1 MNEPIF
7 IARQDTLEQEILPAH
22 WLSQYKLFGE
32 ESYTFQDKGIWKKLC
47 MSSAAA
53 NDRDIHAEALEEMLT
68 TFSAEHTGKWMLLV
82 YGTNAAVL
90 EGLATMAAIAANGTA
105 MAAVAGNAL
114 LMHAIT
120 NSQTAMRAI
129 ANSQTAMQRIANSTT
144 AMDAIGGSKIARG
157 AVQASPYYNSYI
169 KENDM
174 AIAKLV
180 VGFANL
186 ESARYSG
193 CAGMAADSTAM
204 TAIAASS
211 AAMTAIAASSAAM
224 TAIAASSAAM
234 TAIAVS
240 AVAMN
245 AIGGNSIARDAISA
259 SSYYDANI
267 KENDMA
273 IAKLVVGFA
282 NLESARYSGCAGMAA
297 DSTAMTAVAASSTA
311 MTAVAASSTAMTAVA
326 ASSTAM
332 TAVAAS
338 GVALQAIAKAYK
350 QTADMLKFLQAV
362 NASDTLIKSIYN
374 TLTKAT
380 TLFGAAQL
388 GSQDSVENANSWA
401 TTSAA
406 PNAFLACACGYYSS
420 GNSVNVTYNGT
431 VIAQKKTGTKLPGS
445 VASTN
450 VNAITMAPSTFTEN
464 GDGYLA
470 VQKFTAK

>member
-1 MNEPIF
+1 MSNPIF

-32 ESYTFQDKGIWKKLC
+32 ESYTFQDKEIWKKLC

-53 NDRDIHAEALEEMLT
+53 NDRDMHAEALEEMLT
-68 TFSAEHTGKWMLLV
+68 TFSAEHTGKWMLTV
-82 YGTNAAVL
+82 YGMDAAVL
-90 EGLATMAAIAANGTA
+90 EGLASMAAVAGNGTA
-105 MAAVAGNAL
+105 MAAVAANAL

-120 NSQTAMRAI
+120 NSETAMRAI
-129 ANSQTAMQRIANSTT
+129 ANSQTAMHAIANSETAMQRIANSTT
-144 AMDAIGGSKIARG
+144 AMDAIGGSKIARD
-157 AVQASPYYNSYI
+157 AVQASPYYDAKI

-193 CAGMAADSTAM
+193 CAGMAADST
-204 TAIAASS
+204 
-211 AAMTAIAASSAAM
+211 AM

-311 MTAVAASSTAMTAVA
+311 MTAVAASATAMGKIAAVDAALSKLA
-326 ASSTAM
+326 ASTTAM
-332 TAVAAS
+332 DALYARKRQMKGGSAS
-338 GVALQAIAKAYK
+338 KSG
-350 QTADMLKFLQAV
+350 KFIILE
-362 NASDTLIKSIYN
+362 I
-374 TLTKAT
+374 
-380 TLFGAAQL
+380 
-388 GSQDSVENANSWA
+388 SQS
-401 TTSAA
+401 
-406 PNAFLACACGYYSS
+406 NAFNTSKYGYATLSDGSKPDWSS
-420 GNSVNVTYNGT
+420 
-431 VIAQKKTGTKLPGS
+431 
-445 VASTN
+445 
-450 VNAITMAPSTFTEN
+450 
-464 GDGYLA
+464 YLA
-470 VQKFTAK
+470 KYAFFQKYPKYATYMLNDTDSDDYIYYFDIASP

>member
-22 WLSQYKLFGE
+22 WLAQYKLFGE
-32 ESYTFQDKGIWKKLC
+32 ESYTFQDKEIWKKLC

-53 NDRDIHAEALEEMLT
+53 NDRDMHAEALEEMLT
-68 TFSAEHTGKWMLLV
+68 TFSAEHTGKWMLTV
-82 YGTNAAVL
+82 YGMDAAVL
-90 EGLATMAAIAANGTA
+90 EGLASMAAIAANGTA

-120 NSQTAMRAI
+120 NSETAMQAI
-129 ANSQTAMQRIANSTT
+129 SRSQTAMQRIANSTT
-144 AMDAIGGSKIARG
+144 AMDAISGSKIARG

-193 CAGMAADSTAM
+193 CAGMAADST
-204 TAIAASS
+204 
-211 AAMTAIAASSAAM
+211 AMTAIAASSAAM

-297 DSTAMTAVAASSTA
+297 DSTAMTAVAASATA
-311 MTAVAASSTAMTAVA
+311 MGKIAAVDAALSKLAASTTAMDALYA
-326 ASSTAM
+326 RKKQMKGGSASK
-332 TAVAAS
+332 S
-338 GVALQAIAKAYK
+338 G
-350 QTADMLKFLQAV
+350 KFIILE
-362 NASDTLIKSIYN
+362 I
-374 TLTKAT
+374 
-380 TLFGAAQL
+380 
-388 GSQDSVENANSWA
+388 SQS
-401 TTSAA
+401 
-406 PNAFLACACGYYSS
+406 NAFNTSKYGYATLSDGSKPDWSS
-420 GNSVNVTYNGT
+420 
-431 VIAQKKTGTKLPGS
+431 
-445 VASTN
+445 
-450 VNAITMAPSTFTEN
+450 
-464 GDGYLA
+464 YLA
-470 VQKFTAK
+470 KYAFFQKYPKYATYMLNDTDSDDYIYYFDIASP

>member
-1 MNEPIF
+1 MSNPIF

-32 ESYTFQDKGIWKKLC
+32 ESYTFQDKEIWKKLC
-47 MSSAAA
+47 MSRAAA
-53 NDRDIHAEALEEMLT
+53 NDRDMHAEALEEMLT
-68 TFSAEHTGKWMLLV
+68 TFSAEHTGKWMLTV
-82 YGTNAAVL
+82 YGMDAAVL

-120 NSQTAMRAI
+120 NSETAMQAI
-129 ANSQTAMQRIANSTT
+129 SRSQTAMQRIANSTT
-144 AMDAIGGSKIARG
+144 AMDAISGSKIARG

-180 VGFANL
+180 VSFANL
-186 ESARYSG
+186 ASAGYSG
-193 CAGMAADSTAM
+193 MAGVAADATAMNAVAASSTAM
-204 TAIAASS
+204 NAVAASS
-211 AAMTAIAASSAAM
+211 
-224 TAIAASSAAM
+224 
-234 TAIAVS
+234 
-240 AVAMN
+240 VARN
-245 AIGGNSIARDAISA
+245 AISA
-259 SSYYDANI
+259 SPYYDAKI

-311 MTAVAASSTAMTAVA
+311 MTAVAAS
-326 ASSTAM
+326 
-332 TAVAAS
+332 
-338 GVALQAIAKAYK
+338 GVALKAIAQAYK
-350 QTADMLKFLQAV
+350 KTANMLQFLQAV
-362 NASDTLIKSIYN
+362 NASDTLVKRIYS
-374 TLTKAT
+374 TLTNAT
-380 TLFGAAQL
+380 ALFGAAQL

-406 PNAFLACACGYYSS
+406 PNAFLACACGYYGSS
-420 GNSVNVTYNGT
+420 SDSVSVTYNGT
-431 VIAQKKTGTKLPGS
+431 VIAQKKTGTKQPGS

>member
-22 WLSQYKLFGE
+22 WLAQYKLFGE

-68 TFSAEHTGKWMLLV
+68 TFSAEHTGKWMLTV
-82 YGTNAAVL
+82 YGMDAAAL

-105 MAAVAGNAL
+105 MGAIADNAL
-114 LMHAIT
+114 LMHAIA
-120 NSQTAMRAI
+120 NSETAMQRI
-129 ANSQTAMQRIANSTT
+129 ANSQTAMQRVANNRG
-144 AMDAIGGSKIARG
+144 AMDAIGRSRIARD
-157 AVQASPYYNSYI
+157 AVQASPYYNSCIKENDMAIAKLAVALANLESAGYSGMAGVAADSTAMTAVAASSVARNAISASPYYDEKI

-186 ESARYSG
+186 ASANYSSM
-193 CAGMAADSTAM
+193 AGVVADA
-204 TAIAASS
+204 
-211 AAMTAIAASSAAM
+211 
-224 TAIAASSAAM
+224 
-234 TAIAVS
+234 
-240 AVAMN
+240 
-245 AIGGNSIARDAISA
+245 
-259 SSYYDANI
+259 
-267 KENDMA
+267 
-273 IAKLVVGFA
+273 
-282 NLESARYSGCAGMAA
+282 
-297 DSTAMTAVAASSTA
+297 
-311 MTAVAASSTAMTAVA
+311 TAMTAVA

-338 GVALQAIAKAYK
+338 GVALKAIAQAYK
-350 QTADMLKFLQAV
+350 NTANMLQFLKAV
-362 NASDTLIKSIYN
+362 NASDTLIKRIYT
-374 TLTKAT
+374 TLTNAT
-380 TLFGAAQL
+380 ALFGASQL

-406 PNAFLACACGYYSS
+406 PNAFLACACGYYGSS
-420 GNSVNVTYNGT
+420 SDSVSVTYNGT
-431 VIAQKKTGTKLPGS
+431 VIAQKKTGTKQPGS

>member
-1 MNEPIF
+1 MSNPIF
-7 IARQDTLEQEILPAH
+7 IARQDTLENDILPAQ
-22 WLSQYKLFGE
+22 WLSHYMLFGE
-32 ESYTFQDKGIWKKLC
+32 ESYTFQDKEIWKKLC
-47 MSSAAA
+47 MSRAAA
-53 NDRDIHAEALEEMLT
+53 NDRDMHAEALEEMLT

-82 YGTNAAVL
+82 YGMDAAEL
-90 EGLATMAAIAANGTA
+90 NGLATMAAVAGNGTA

-120 NSQTAMRAI
+120 NSETAMQAI
-129 ANSQTAMQRIANSTT
+129 SRSQTAMQRIANSTT
-144 AMDAIGGSKIARG
+144 AMDAISGSKIARG

-180 VGFANL
+180 VSFANL
-186 ESARYSG
+186 ASAGYSG
-193 CAGMAADSTAM
+193 MAGVAADATAM
-204 TAIAASS
+204 NAVAA
-211 AAMTAIAASSAAM
+211 
-224 TAIAASSAAM
+224 
-234 TAIAVS
+234 S
-240 AVAMN
+240 AVARN
-245 AIGGNSIARDAISA
+245 AISA
-259 SSYYDANI
+259 SPYYDAKI

-311 MTAVAASSTAMTAVA
+311 MTAVAAS
-326 ASSTAM
+326 
-332 TAVAAS
+332 
-338 GVALQAIAKAYK
+338 GVALKAIAQAYK
-350 QTADMLKFLQAV
+350 KTANMLQFLKAV
-362 NASDTLIKSIYN
+362 NASDTLIKRIYN
-374 TLTKAT
+374 TLTNAT
-380 TLFGAAQL
+380 ALFGATQL

-431 VIAQKKTGTKLPGS
+431 VIAQKKTGTAKPGS
-445 VASTN
+445 VTSTN

>member
-22 WLSQYKLFGE
+22 WLAQYKLFGE

-53 NDRDIHAEALEEMLT
+53 NDRDMHAEALEEMLT

-82 YGTNAAVL
+82 YGTNAAAL

-105 MAAVAGNAL
+105 MGAIVDNAL
-114 LMHAIT
+114 LMHAIA
-120 NSQTAMRAI
+120 NSETAMRAI
-129 ANSQTAMQRIANSTT
+129 ANSETAMQRIANSTT
-144 AMDAIGGSKIARG
+144 AMDAIGGSRIARD
-157 AVQASPYYNSYI
+157 AVQASPYYDEKI

-174 AIAKLV
+174 AIAKLAV
-180 VGFANL
+180 ALANL
-186 ESARYSG
+186 ESAGYSG
-193 CAGMAADSTAM
+193 MAG
-204 TAIAASS
+204 
-211 AAMTAIAASSAAM
+211 
-224 TAIAASSAAM
+224 
-234 TAIAVS
+234 V
-240 AVAMN
+240 
-245 AIGGNSIARDAISA
+245 
-259 SSYYDANI
+259 
-267 KENDMA
+267 
-273 IAKLVVGFA
+273 
-282 NLESARYSGCAGMAA
+282 AA

-338 GVALQAIAKAYK
+338 GVALKAIAQAYK
-350 QTADMLKFLQAV
+350 NTANMLQFLKAV
-362 NASDTLIKSIYN
+362 NASDTLIKRIYS
-374 TLTKAT
+374 TLMGAT
-380 TLFGAAQL
+380 GLFGATQL
-388 GSQDSVENANSWA
+388 GSQDGVESANSWA

-420 GNSVNVTYNGT
+420 GGSSVNVTYNGT
-431 VIAQKKTGTKLPGS
+431 VIAQNKTGAKQPGS
-445 VASTN
+445 VTSTN

-464 GDGYLA
+464 GDGWLA

>member
-32 ESYTFQDKGIWKKLC
+32 ESYTFQDKEIWKKFC
-47 MSSAAA
+47 MSRAAA
-53 NDRDIHAEALEEMLT
+53 NDRDMHAEALEEMLT
-68 TFSAEHTGKWMLLV
+68 TFSAEHTGKWMLTV
-82 YGTNAAVL
+82 YGMDAAVL
-90 EGLATMAAIAANGTA
+90 EGLASMAAIAANGTA

-120 NSQTAMRAI
+120 NSETAMQAI
-129 ANSQTAMQRIANSTT
+129 SRSQTAMQRIANSTT
-144 AMDAIGGSKIARG
+144 AMDAISGSKIARG

-180 VGFANL
+180 VSFANL
-186 ESARYSG
+186 ASAGYSG
-193 CAGMAADSTAM
+193 MAGVAADATAM
-204 TAIAASS
+204 NAVAASS
-211 AAMTAIAASSAAM
+211 
-224 TAIAASSAAM
+224 
-234 TAIAVS
+234 
-240 AVAMN
+240 VARN
-245 AIGGNSIARDAISA
+245 AISA
-259 SSYYDANI
+259 SPYYDAKI

-326 ASSTAM
+326 AS
-332 TAVAAS
+332 
-338 GVALQAIAKAYK
+338 GVALKAIAQAYK
-350 QTADMLKFLQAV
+350 KTANMLQFLKAV
-362 NASDTLIKSIYN
+362 NASDTLVKRIYS
-374 TLTKAT
+374 TLTNAT
-380 TLFGAAQL
+380 ALFGAAQL

-406 PNAFLACACGYYSS
+406 PNAFLACACGYYGSS
-420 GNSVNVTYNGT
+420 SDSVSVTYNGT
-431 VIAQKKTGTKLPGS
+431 VIAQKKTGTKQPGS

>member
-22 WLSQYKLFGE
+22 WLAQYKLFGE

-47 MSSAAA
+47 MSRAAA

-82 YGTNAAVL
+82 YGTNAAAL

-105 MAAVAGNAL
+105 MGAIADNAL
-114 LMHAIT
+114 LMHAIA
-120 NSQTAMRAI
+120 NSETAMQRI
-129 ANSQTAMQRIANSTT
+129 ANSQTAMQRVANNTT
-144 AMDAIGGSKIARG
+144 AMDAIGRSRIARD

-186 ESARYSG
+186 ESAGYSG
-193 CAGMAADSTAM
+193 MAGVAADSTAM
-204 TAIAASS
+204 TAVAASS
-211 AAMTAIAASSAAM
+211 
-224 TAIAASSAAM
+224 
-234 TAIAVS
+234 
-240 AVAMN
+240 VARN
-245 AIGGNSIARDAISA
+245 AISA
-259 SSYYDANI
+259 SPYYDEKI

-282 NLESARYSGCAGMAA
+282 NLASANYSSMAGVVA
-297 DSTAMTAVAASSTA
+297 DA
-311 MTAVAASSTAMTAVA
+311 
-326 ASSTAM
+326 TAM

-338 GVALQAIAKAYK
+338 GVALKAIAQAYK
-350 QTADMLKFLQAV
+350 KTANMLQFLKAV
-362 NASDTLIKSIYN
+362 NASDTLVKRIYS
-374 TLTKAT
+374 TLTGAT
-380 TLFGAAQL
+380 GLFGATQL
-388 GSQDSVENANSWA
+388 GSQDGVESANSWA

-420 GNSVNVTYNGT
+420 GGSSVNVTYNGT
-431 VIAQKKTGTKLPGS
+431 VIAQNKTGAKQPGS
-445 VASTN
+445 VTSTN

-464 GDGYLA
+464 GDGWLA
-470 VQKFTAK
+470 VQKFTVK